1 MAREDEELDGEQEG
15 GTEVEELVAED
26 KEFVNEKKTK
36 VERKDLDDEDKNRKE

>member
-1 MAREDEELDGEQEG
+1 MAREDEELDGEQDG
-15 GTEVEELVAED
+15 GAEVEELVAED